1 MTEKMAYQI
10 RNLEMK
16 LDKNYVEKAWE
27 LLKKDDR
34 YQLLLNQLDIYSN
47 DEIALKLSILDT
59 VYKPLADRSRRHK
72 KYLPIDNIGYNE
84 KLLDKLKKKKY
95 FTSVEKEEYDE
106 EDTSTHTK
114 KHMQR
119 FVVWVKQKQ

>member
-72 KYLPIDNIGYNE
+72 EYLPIDNIGYNE

-95 FTSVEKEEYDE
+95 FTSVEKKEYDE
-106 EDTSTHTK
+106 EDTSTHIK

-119 FVVWVKQKQ
+119 FVVWVKQK